1 MKNKLRKIKVDNQT
15 YLWKRG
21 HYHLTEF
28 EHSEC
33 VEKVTIYLEGFKNS
47 PLQLSFR
54 EEDNLSL
61 KADINKEKWCVG
73 YPDSGVIWLYK
84 YKAPSPNNEPIEQRK
99 TIEINLNRPAVIA
112 KIITYFNRNGWNAK
126 ETSKPFVEENAL
138 KFLEMIDFPQGIN

>member
-1 MKNKLRKIKVDNQT
+1 MKNKLRKIKVGNET
-15 YLWKRG
+15 YLWKRA
-21 HYHLTEF
+21 HHHLAEF
-28 EHSEC
+28 QHSEC

-61 KADINKEKWCVG
+61 KANINKEKWCVG

-84 YKAPSPNNEPIEQRK
+84 YKAPSANNEPIEQRQ

-138 KFLEMIDFPQGIN
+138 KFLEIIDFPQRIN